1 MEELLKI
8 AKENYPAGTVFKS
21 AFDPQNTQIVEGNWE
36 NVSNGIIVS
45 PGATYIYYKEN
56 WAEIISKPEECK
68 KLHNCGDP
76 ADIQLNMVRKEIE
89 RVKDFHSQ
97 ESKEKDPLVD
107 LCMAGHPEC
116 NGKGVLEQME
126 SCDFKYLP
134 MTKKSLEEVFGERF
148 EDKPKD
154 PVNPSHYSSGK
165 IECIDAIES
174 ALSPEEFKGF
184 LRGNVLK
191 YNWRCMQKNGVE
203 DLKKAQWYLNRL
215 IKTLE
220 NVESKLN

>member
-56 WAEIISKPEECK
+56 WAEIISKPE
-68 KLHNCGDP
+68 
-76 ADIQLNMVRKEIE
+76 VKEETYKFPELQSGGGIIPGRE
-89 RVKDFHSQ
+89 VFK
-97 ESKEKDPLVD
+97 ESKKDPI
-107 LCMAGHPEC
+107 
-116 NGKGVLEQME
+116 
-126 SCDFKYLP
+126 
-134 MTKKSLEEVFGERF
+134 
-148 EDKPKD
+148 
-154 PVNPSHYSSGK
+154 NPSHYAGK

-184 LRGNVLK
+184 LRGNVIK

-203 DLKKAQWYLNRL
+203 DLKKAIWYEERL

-220 NVESKLN
+220 NVESKSN